1 MESNITPI
9 VNYFFHIQFVH
20 TDSESYHAIKAM
32 IELWNPEGSKWA
44 SQISRNYKMD
54 LDLDDHGARDPKP
67 KEWFEEPEID
77 GRVKKM
83 VEVKLIY
90 ELFIFSAFCSHSH
103 ALYFL
108 FLLQV
113 DRCGCQ
119 REILAHT
126 MMTYDNDKN
135 VNKSISTCAHHRYKI

>member
-67 KEWFEEPEID
+67 IEWFEEPKID

-83 VEVKLIY
+83 VEVK
-90 ELFIFSAFCSHSH
+90 
-103 ALYFL
+103 
-108 FLLQV
+108 V
-113 DRCGCQ
+113 D
-119 REILAHT
+119 I
-126 MMTYDNDKN
+126 
-135 VNKSISTCAHHRYKI
+135 